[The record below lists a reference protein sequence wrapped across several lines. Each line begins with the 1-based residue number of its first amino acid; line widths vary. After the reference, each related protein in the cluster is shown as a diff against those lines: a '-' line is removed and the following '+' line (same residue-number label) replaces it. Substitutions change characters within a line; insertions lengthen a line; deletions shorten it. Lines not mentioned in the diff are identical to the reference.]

1 MSKPVIIAHRGASG
15 YRPEHT
21 IAAYELA
28 IAQGA
33 EAIELDIVPTKDGEL
48 VVRHD
53 SELSDSTDIISHPEL
68 SHYRTTKTIYGHTL
82 EGWFTEDLTLAEI
95 KTLRAKEPFSFR
107 SSDYDFQ
114 YPILT
119 LSEVLQWHEVS
130 QQKLQ
135 RPITLYIEIKHSHY
149 FRSIG
154 LPIEDRL
161 IELLNNKGYKF
172 SLDPILILSFEIESL
187 QYLRSLTGLR
197 LIQLMAQAEDQPYD
211 RMMKGDSV
219 TYQQLLSIPELT
231 KIAQYASGLGLH
243 KELLWSNGRQDLVKQ
258 CHDLNLTVN
267 VWTFRRES
275 QFVLPNFSG
284 DWQQE
289 MYAFMNLGI
298 DGLITDFPDVDL

>member
-1 MSKPVIIAHRGASG
+1 MSKPAIIAHRGASG

-21 IAAYELA
+21 LAAYELA

-53 SELSDSTDIISHPEL
+53 SELSQTTDILTHPEL
-68 SHYRTTKTIYGHTL
+68 SHYRTPKTLYGQTL

-119 LSEVLQWHEVS
+119 LSEVLQWHQVT

-149 FRSIG
+149 FRSLG
-154 LPIEDRL
+154 LPLEERL
-161 IELLNNKGYKF
+161 IELLKNKGYEF
-172 SLDPILILSFEIESL
+172 SLDPILILSFEIESV

-197 LIQLMAQAEDQPYD
+197 LIQLMAQAEDRPYD
-211 RMMKGDSV
+211 RMIKGDPV
-219 TYQQLLSIPELT
+219 TYQELLSLPQLT
-231 KIAQYASGLGLH
+231 QIAQYASGLGLH
-243 KELLWSNGRQDLVKQ
+243 KQLLWSKGRQDLVNQ

-275 QFVLPNFSG
+275 QFVLPDFSG
-284 DWQQE
+284 DWQKE
-289 MYAFMNLGI
+289 MQAFMNLGI
-298 DGLITDFPDVDL
+298 DGLITDFPDVDR